1 MAATKL
7 AYTTRTRRDGTGRI
21 NTRLI
26 TENWDEV
33 PRVAASIRHGMVSA
47 ALIMRKLAAYPRQN
61 QIARAL
67 HVMGRLEK
75 TLFILELL
83 LDPQLR
89 RRDGR
94 GLNDRRPDGQ
104 TLDEVEVCH
113 RFSHSD
119 AGADARE
126 ASRRP
131 RDQPTSTT
139 SKPTSSPTGRCSQA
153 ATAMIAAPAS
163 RTAIMAGV
171 MWRLI

>member
-7 AYTTRTRRDGTGRI
+7 AYTTRWHGPHQHPPDHAELRRGPAGRGVHPPWDGLGRAHHAQAGRI
-21 NTRLI
+21 
-26 TENWDEV
+26 
-33 PRVAASIRHGMVSA
+33 
-47 ALIMRKLAAYPRQN
+47 PRQN